1 MCKKNLVIT
10 GQMIDY
16 LHTLDHMTSE
26 ELLEEIDRHAFCLTL
41 NVNIWLRGNMASTPS
56 REIVMDLWKVTS
68 MHACGSNW
76 LGRAVDWYRMLK
88 RDLLHDREEGM
99 MHDFGDM
106 IIDPKDISM
115 YQVQIR
121 LCNDAQVPLT
131 DDESRMIEK
140 WLDNCIRLE
149 NDM

>member
-1 MCKKNLVIT
+1 
-10 GQMIDY
+10 
-16 LHTLDHMTSE
+16 
-26 ELLEEIDRHAFCLTL
+26 
-41 NVNIWLRGNMASTPS
+41 
-56 REIVMDLWKVTS
+56 
-68 MHACGSNW
+68 
-76 LGRAVDWYRMLK
+76 
-88 RDLLHDREEGM
+88 

-149 NDM
+149 NDV